1 MELIYYQNFDKIL
14 KGDGSQEKKLVLFGA
29 GAGGVR
35 TLSLYL
41 KNYKVSYFCDNDP
54 QKWGKIVMGLPVY
67 PPDKL
72 FEEDPRQ
79 VVVLITSFYFYDILR
94 QLMDMNIPTV
104 AMDIFSYPHHL
115 LHPLWSKHAALSRS
129 DKIKRLPSLLYDDES
144 KDILSKLLHKYK
156 TGNEDFS
163 DIYNRNQYFNNVL
176 ADRMGEEEIYVDGG
190 LFDGGTIFDFIKYSN
205 GKFLKIYGFEPDPNN
220 YRNVVGKFSDSPDKI
235 FIYNSALSDYSGEI
249 RFTIAPEISYA
260 SSISEAGNQVVSA
273 VRLDDIADERI
284 SFIKLDVEGAEF
296 DVLMGAMRTI
306 QKYKPKLAISV
317 YHRDDDLLTIP
328 FLIHNMVPEYRLF
341 LRHHSTRVTETVLY
355 AKI

>member
-14 KGDGSQEKKLVLFGA
+14 KGDGSKQKKLILFGA

-41 KNYKVSYFCDNDP
+41 KNYEVSYFCDNDS
-54 QKWGKIVMGLPVY
+54 QKWGKTVMGFPVY

-72 FEEDPRQ
+72 FEEDPKRI
-79 VVVLITSFYFYDILR
+79 VVLITSFYFYDILR

-104 AMDIFSYPHHL
+104 AMDIFSYPHRL
-115 LHPLWSKHAALSRS
+115 LNPLWSKHAALSRS

-144 KDILSKLLHKYK
+144 KDILKKLLHKYK
-156 TGNEDFS
+156 TGDEDFS
-163 DIYNRNQYFNNVL
+163 DIYDKNQYFNDIF
-176 ADRMGEEEIYVDGG
+176 ADSMGEKEIYVDGG
-190 LFDGGTIFDFIKYSN
+190 LFDGGTIFDFIKYAN
-205 GKFLKIYGFEPDPNN
+205 GKFFKIYGFEPDPNN
-220 YRNVVGKFSDSPDKI
+220 YRNVVGKISDTSEKI
-235 FIYNSALSDYSGEI
+235 VIYNSALSDYSGEI
-249 RFTIAPEISYA
+249 RFSISSEISYA
-260 SSISEAGNQVVSA
+260 SSISEAGNHVVST
-273 VRLDDIADERI
+273 VRLDDITDEKI
-284 SFIKLDVEGAEF
+284 SLIKLDVEGAES

-306 QKYKPKLAISV
+306 QKNKPKLAISV

-341 LRHHSTRVTETVLY
+341 LRHHSTRVNETVLY